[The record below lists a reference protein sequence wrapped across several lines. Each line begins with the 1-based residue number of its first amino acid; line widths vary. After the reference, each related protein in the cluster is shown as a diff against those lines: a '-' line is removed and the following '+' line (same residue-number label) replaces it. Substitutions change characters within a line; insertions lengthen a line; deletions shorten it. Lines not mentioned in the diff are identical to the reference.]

1 MLATDKLMSK
11 LNLSK
16 GMSVNRA
23 IVQSSEYIDSQSD
36 PLKAS
41 NTIMKNLG
49 MPQFEF
55 VEPTQAKV
63 MALASIEQLLVMDE
77 FDPEKANEIAT
88 SKFERLRNKM
98 PYAVKGTV
106 VSKSRKGAKRD
117 VAKQIYLENKGK
129 SDKDIIAI
137 VAKEMNITLQ
147 NAYTYIYLV
156 KKDLKN
162 S

>member
-1 MLATDKLMSK
+1 MIATEKLMSK

-23 IVQSSEYIDSQSD
+23 IVQSSDYIDNQSD

-41 NTIMKNLG
+41 NSIMKSLG
-49 MPQFEF
+49 MPQYEF

-77 FDPEKANEIAT
+77 FDPSKADEIAT
-88 SKFERLRNKM
+88 AKFERLRAKM
-98 PYAVKGTV
+98 PYAVKGTI

-117 VAKQIYLENKGK
+117 VARQIYLENKGK
-129 SDKDIIAI
+129 DDKEIIAL
-137 VAKEMNITLQ
+137 VAREMEITPQ
-147 NAYTYIYLV
+147 NAYTYIYLI
-156 KKDLKN
+156 KKDLK